1 AFYLCTVHR
10 AENTDQPERL
20 AGILAGLARLDRPV
34 VLPLHPRTAKRLKEF
49 GLTPAAT
56 VRVIEPV
63 GYFDMLQLERS
74 AAAVLTDSG
83 GVQKEAY
90 YLDVPCVTLR
100 NETEWVET
108 VEVGWNILAGTDPDA
123 IVAALD
129 QHSRGHS
136 SHPPLYGNGDAA
148 AAIVG
153 VFDASD

>member
-1 AFYLCTVHR
+1 MDTRLIDLRDAVR
-10 AENTDQPERL
+10 ALRV
-20 AGILAGLARLDRPV
+20 RPG
-34 VLPLHPRTAKRLKEF
+34 F
-49 GLTPAAT
+49 
-56 VRVIEPV
+56 
-63 GYFDMLQLERS
+63 S

-100 NETEWVET
+100 DETEWVET

-123 IVAALD
+123 IVAALE
-129 QHSRGHS
+129 QHSRGRP

-148 AAIVG
+148 AAIIR